1 MRSWQEQVGFALS
14 PAAPSAGAELC
25 LNSVMG
31 TCHVQ
36 VSAPPE
42 LHASPRPEA
51 EGVHLE
57 SPLPAAQ
64 KQQLNLLHLHRA
76 HHRPGSSPAVA
87 TSPGLALGLLPGKEF
102 HQPEAGQ
109 GEIRNRFGTAHA
121 SSSLRTAILLGFR
134 GKTL

>member
-31 TCHVQ
+31 TCHVH

-64 KQQLNLLHLHRA
+64 KKQLSLLHLHSA
-76 HHRPGSSPAVA
+76 HHRPGLSPAVA

-109 GEIRNRFGTAHA
+109 GEIRNQFGTTHA
-121 SSSLRTAILLGFR
+121 NSSLRTAVLGFR
-134 GKTL
+134 GKTW